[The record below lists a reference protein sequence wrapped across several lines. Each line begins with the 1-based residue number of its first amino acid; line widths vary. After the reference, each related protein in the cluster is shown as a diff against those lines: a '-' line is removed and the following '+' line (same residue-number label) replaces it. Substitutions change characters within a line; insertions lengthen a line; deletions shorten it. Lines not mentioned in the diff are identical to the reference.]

1 MESARTGAHLMV
13 KIIFLFYLSV
23 FFNTAH
29 ANFSIGVSTNSW
41 QELVPTLIQSVP
53 TNVLTTFSSPGI
65 SLGYQHRYT
74 LRFYSLTTA
83 SYLAGSADI
92 HKQATVLTPRLKF
105 TSYWLSNKL
114 MRRSTKTFAIGPN
127 LVINNRTLENSSA
140 TTSFG
145 LFLDF
150 DFDIFQNTQLT
161 QSFGSMSDSKQLAYS
176 FSLNRL
182 F

>member
-1 MESARTGAHLMV
+1 
-13 KIIFLFYLSV
+13 
-23 FFNTAH
+23 
-29 ANFSIGVSTNSW
+29 
-41 QELVPTLIQSVP
+41 
-53 TNVLTTFSSPGI
+53 
-65 SLGYQHRYT
+65 
-74 LRFYSLTTA
+74 
-83 SYLAGSADI
+83 
-92 HKQATVLTPRLKF
+92 
-105 TSYWLSNKL
+105 